1 MNNLKDGP
9 FIFSQIDANEFKQ
22 FLVNEN
28 TFITGFNDDLQ
39 CAELEKNT
47 DSNNIELQ
55 QLRLENEKLKAEI
68 EKLKQARVQQEPDLE
83 IEAPLLV
90 GLDRINQLAQD
101 RQAMARIMAVYLW
114 EQEEHKDKLPKD
126 IALLVMKEMR
136 HYCADGDI
144 PKTTETMKRIISS
157 VTPEYA
163 KNKRGRPP
171 KNNALKI
178 CRA

>member
-1 MNNLKDGP
+1 
-9 FIFSQIDANEFKQ
+9 
-22 FLVNEN
+22 
-28 TFITGFNDDLQ
+28 
-39 CAELEKNT
+39 
-47 DSNNIELQ
+47 LQ
-55 QLRLENEKLKAEI
+55 QLKLENEKLKAEI
-68 EKLKQARVQQEPDLE
+68 EKLKQAQIQQEPNSE

-136 HYCADGDI
+136 NYCADGDI
-144 PKTTETMKRIISS
+144 PQTTETMKRIISS
-157 VTPEYA
+157 VTPEHA

-171 KNNALKI
+171 KKTMP
-178 CRA
+178 